1 MQTIFNFAVDIC
13 YFLSYH
19 FEVMS
24 LILYFSLWMK
34 HYQGSINAKGSKY
47 KKFKKGKL
55 ISHFIRDLSFATI
68 IFTLRFI
75 DRNKNLLIFQSFAML
90 VFDVFMLVSFVTHS
104 TSINLQKTFC
114 KILKREIKE
123 KTNIEIEENNDFD
136 SII

>member
-24 LILYFSLWMK
+24 LLMYFSLWMK
-34 HYQGSINAKGSKY
+34 HYQGSINAKSSKN
-47 KKFKKGKL
+47 KRFKKGKL
-55 ISHFIRDLSFATI
+55 ISHFIRDFAFATV
-68 IFTLRFI
+68 FFSMRFI

-90 VFDVFMLVSFVTHS
+90 VFDAFMIVSYVTHS

-123 KTNIEIEENNDFD
+123 KTNIEIEENKDFD